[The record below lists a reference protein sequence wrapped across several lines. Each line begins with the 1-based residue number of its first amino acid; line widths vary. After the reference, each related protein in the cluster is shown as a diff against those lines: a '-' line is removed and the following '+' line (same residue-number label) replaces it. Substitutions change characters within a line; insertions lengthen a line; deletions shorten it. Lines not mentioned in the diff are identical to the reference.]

1 MEMIEVRNG
10 VANPRRRKRRNAAT
24 TRTATKANPRRKR
37 RRRNPSTT
45 TALVANP
52 RRRRRRN
59 PTTAV
64 ARAAN
69 PRRRRRRNPVVAVA
83 NKRRRGYRRN
93 GIFGDTK
100 SEVKQVASIIG
111 GLVGTK
117 VVGGIVA
124 PYVNNLLA
132 GVGVGKFTTPIV
144 DGVLALTVVPMGA
157 KWVGGD
163 PKLARLGA
171 LALVGL
177 DILQMV
183 LPSGFAYSPFAVNG
197 SPVILAGNQ
206 GQLVAAATAD
216 VANAAIDAANR
227 AAAKVGGGSSYMGG
241 GFDPSPMMGGEL
253 NGEF

>member
-24 TRTATKANPRRKR
+24 TRTATKVNPRRK

-59 PTTAV
+59 PATAV
-64 ARAAN
+64 TAKAAN
-69 PRRRRRRNPVVAVA
+69 PRRRRRRNPLVAVA
-83 NKRRRGYRRN
+83 NKRRRGRRRN

-117 VVGGIVA
+117 IVGGIVA
-124 PYVNNLLA
+124 PYVSNLLA
-132 GVGVGKFTTPIV
+132 GIGVGKFTTPIV

-171 LALVGL
+171 LALLGL

-197 SPVILAGNQ
+197 SPIVLSGNS

-227 AAAKVGGGSSYMGG
+227 AAAKVGGGSSYNGG
-241 GFDPSPMMGGEL
+241 GFDPAMMGGEL